1 MGRDQR
7 YTLLDTGSNL
17 SRKDLA
23 KVSHEAFWRAQSI
36 LSCRLEGDNILM
48 KVMMRKQIKWP
59 QNVSLETTKLK
70 DTTLLINEFIFILLQ
85 SFSVTVVGV

>member
-1 MGRDQR
+1 MGRDQM

-23 KVSHEAFWRAQSI
+23 KVSHEAFWRGQSI
-36 LSCRLEGDNILM
+36 LNCRLEGDNILM

-59 QNVSLETTKLK
+59 QNVSQAQ
-70 DTTLLINEFIFILLQ
+70 TTLLINGFIFILLQ

>member
-23 KVSHEAFWRAQSI
+23 KVSHEAFWRGQSI
-36 LSCRLEGDNILM
+36 LRCRLEGDNILM
-48 KVMMRKQIKWP
+48 KIMRKQIKWP
-59 QNVSLETTKLK
+59 QNVSQAQ
-70 DTTLLINEFIFILLQ
+70 TTLLINGFIFILLQ

>member
-23 KVSHEAFWRAQSI
+23 KVSHEAFWRGQSI
-36 LSCRLEGDNILM
+36 LNCRLEGDNILM
-48 KVMMRKQIKWP
+48 KVTRKQIKWP
-59 QNVSLETTKLK
+59 QNVSQAQ
-70 DTTLLINEFIFILLQ
+70 TTLLINGFIFILLQ
-85 SFSVTVVGV
+85 SFSVTL